1 MADVIMKKGLFANL
15 PIEAEDNVLFYCT
28 DTGNLYQGGGIGQ
41 PLVDYGSV
49 LTGYHDLADLKI
61 ENPQQEN
68 KVYLTDDGKLHI
80 YDGVDY
86 KTITS
91 DGHTHGN
98 NPILDKFGENQAGD
112 LTYNGNPLTGNIY
125 VAKKRVKLNVAQNG
139 QTVFDTGV
147 DIGTH
152 PLNQMNFKLTVNG
165 QDLVDEITPSL
176 KPNTGEVVITWNNLY
191 ELSTTDDVY
200 LSYSKNQ
207 DVANTYVTSVN
218 GHKGDVTIDANSL
231 NVYTKNEVAQL
242 LNGKADSNALTGGI
256 NAVRNDMEDLVKE
269 VTYNQFTNRITVTKK
284 NNTSTELD
292 LSGLA
297 GGGGGGGAGGAVD
310 SVNGMTGVVVLNAGH
325 VGAYTQAEVNNLL
338 NGKANT
344 TDVNNL
350 VGQLANK
357 VDTVVYNNDKQ
368 VIEGN
373 ITDVENDLADAN
385 REITTLQGQ
394 VANKLDT
401 ATYNADKQQIDT
413 KINDSVRSVTF
424 NPVDNKVTITKHSG
438 TTNEFTIPTG
448 GGGGAGG
455 TVTSVNGET
464 GDVDITPAKLNVY
477 TKTETDGL
485 LNAKLDKADLT
496 TELNKKVD
504 VTDYEVYKNSNDAKV
519 NASIKKVAFDDASN
533 ELVVTTTDNKEEKVD
548 LSSLAG
554 GSSSMGISSREW

>member
-207 DVANTYVTSVN
+207 DVTNTYVTSVN

-344 TDVNNL
+344 ADVNNL
-350 VGQLANK
+350 VGQIANK
-357 VDTVVYNNDKQ
+357 VDSIVYNNDKQ

-438 TTNEFTIPTG
+438 TTNEFTIPT
-448 GGGGAGG
+448 GGGAGG

-548 LSSLAG
+548 LSALAS
-554 GSSSMGISSREW
+554 GSSSMGVSSREW